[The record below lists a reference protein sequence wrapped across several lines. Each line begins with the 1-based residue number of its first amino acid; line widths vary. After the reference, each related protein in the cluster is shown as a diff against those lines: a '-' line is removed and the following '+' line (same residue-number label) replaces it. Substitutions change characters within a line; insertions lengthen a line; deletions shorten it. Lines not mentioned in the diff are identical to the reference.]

1 MFVFV
6 IGVGIPPPVEFGV
19 RICSDMHFWGSCG
32 VLKLAMAQLEM
43 PAGYSDICF
52 WYVCLGTCL
61 PLLLATSHF
70 YLAQF
75 WCSCGDGFF
84 PNLFFCNDG
93 GTPTTLAT
101 QFLNGAGA
109 VAGAGII
116 QLENVFFFQSV
127 RTQDVFK
134 IFFAAAWVKLRMAI
148 GATRPREIQK

>member
-6 IGVGIPPPVEFGV
+6 TGVGIPPPVEFGV

-32 VLKLAMAQLEM
+32 VLKVAMAQLEM

-52 WYVCLGTCL
+52 WYVRLGTCL

-93 GTPTTLAT
+93 DTPATLAT

-116 QLENVFFFQSV
+116 QFKMFFFNV
-127 RTQDVFK
+127 RTQDVSK
-134 IFFAAAWVKLRMAI
+134 TIFAAAWVKLRMAI